1 MCSIAFTRQ
10 AAMHD
15 LDEALRLD
23 GSYAEAYYNRGL
35 ANSELSNHSQSIED
49 FSKAMS
55 LDSSLEISR
64 QPKF

>member
-1 MCSIAFTRQ
+1 
-10 AAMHD
+10 MHD